1 MWWGPTLSQGNR
13 VRTMV
18 DHSEV
23 SAMPSA
29 SRSRPTT
36 ATCKTWS
43 VLDSRPLVSIS
54 TIAKRQEALE
64 CSEGDTLPPYAGG
77 VTAEWIWTSGGPDSA
92 GTEPSPNPNR
102 CRHRKSEQMAILLG
116 LASPKAV
123 LAVIPSEPLA
133 LLMHRAGGAQ
143 QVGLSFPAGS
153 SLRAFGFGW
162 EEQFRPALT
171 HRMVPPVISGRQ
183 DLNQ

>member
-23 SAMPSA
+23 WAMPSA
-29 SRSRPTT
+29 SRSRPIT
-36 ATCKTWS
+36 ATCRIWS
-43 VLDSRPLVSIS
+43 VLDSRPLVSTS
-54 TIAKRQEALE
+54 TIAKRHEALE

-77 VTAEWIWTSGGPDSA
+77 VTVKWIWTSSPGST
-92 GTEPSPNPNR
+92 GTEPSPDSNR
-102 CRHRKSEQMAILLG
+102 CRHRESEQMAVLLG

-123 LAVIPSEPLA
+123 LTVFSSKPLA
-133 LLMHRAGGAQ
+133 LMMHRAGGAQ
-143 QVGLSFPAGS
+143 QVGLGFPTGS
-153 SLRAFGFGW
+153 SLRTFGLGW

-171 HRMVPPVISGRQ
+171 HRVVSPVISGRQ